1 MGSLTFKS
9 SPRPTLGVEVEL
21 ALVDAE
27 TMALSGSILKVLERL
42 PQNLSNRIKPEL
54 MQCYVEINTDVC
66 DTAGQAEAQLRERIC
81 ALEAITDELGLRL
94 CWTGTHPFSIWQDQL
109 PTPNERYERL
119 LALLQDFGRRLVTFG
134 LHVHVGVES
143 GDKAVMICDRIL
155 RHLPTL
161 LAISC
166 NSPWWNNRATGM
178 QSQRAKVMDGL
189 PTAGLPAF
197 MRNWSEYVWLLNHL
211 LETGFISSIRD
222 IWWDVRPHHNF
233 GTVEIRAC
241 DIPGNLEDTMALV
254 ALIHC
259 LVVGLSDT
267 IDRGTYQQ
275 DCHPTI
281 VQQNK
286 WRAARFGL
294 DAELVDSF
302 TFESRKARDKACDLV
317 NLLRP
322 AAERLDCV
330 AHLERIEQIAAGP
343 TWADR
348 QLEIF
353 HETGDPAEVV
363 RRMSSQSRLTRP
375 SEAVLP
381 SG

>member
-1 MGSLTFKS
+1 
-9 SPRPTLGVEVEL
+9 
-21 ALVDAE
+21 
-27 TMALSGSILKVLERL
+27 MALSGSILKVLERL
-42 PQNLSNRIKPEL
+42 PGNLSNRIKPEL

-66 DTAGQAEAQLRERIC
+66 ETAGQAEAQLRERIC
-81 ALEAITDELGLRL
+81 ALESITDELGLRL

-109 PTPNERYERL
+109 PTPDERYERL
-119 LALLQDFGRRLVTFG
+119 LGLLQDSGRRLVTFG

-166 NSPWWNNRATGM
+166 NSPWWNNRITGM
-178 QSQRAKVMDGL
+178 QSQRSKVMDGL
-189 PTAGLPAF
+189 PTAGLPAI

-222 IWWDVRPHHNF
+222 LWWDVRPHHNF
-233 GTVEIRAC
+233 GTVEVRSC
-241 DIPGNLEDTMALV
+241 DMPGNLEDTMALV
-254 ALIHC
+254 SLIHC
-259 LVVGLSDT
+259 LVVALSDT
-267 IDRGTYQQ
+267 IDGGTYQQ

-302 TFESRKARDKACDLV
+302 TLESGKAREKALDLV
-317 NLLRP
+317 RLLRP
-322 AAERLDCV
+322 TAERLGCV
-330 AHLERIEQIAAGP
+330 THLERIERIAAGP
-343 TWADR
+343 TWAER
-348 QLEIF
+348 QLKIF

-363 RRMSSQSRLTRP
+363 RRMSTQSRLSRP

>member
-1 MGSLTFKS
+1 MGDVKFNPSTH
-9 SPRPTLGVEVEL
+9 PTLGVEVEL

-27 TMALSGSILKVLERL
+27 TMALSGSILKVLERV
-42 PQNLSNRIKPEL
+42 PERFSDRIKPEL
-54 MQCYVEINTDVC
+54 MQCYVEINTNVC
-66 DTAGQAEAQLRERIC
+66 ETAAEADAQLRERIST
-81 ALEAITDELGLRL
+81 LESITDELGLKL
-94 CWTGTHPFSIWQDQL
+94 CWTGTHPFSIWQDQV

-119 LALLQDFGRRLVTFG
+119 LSLLQDFGRRLVAFG
-134 LHVHVGVES
+134 LHVHIGVES

-178 QSQRAKVMDGL
+178 QSQRSKIMDGL

-197 MRNWSEYVWLLNHL
+197 MRNWSEYVWLMNHL
-211 LETGFISSIRD
+211 LETGFIGSIRD
-222 IWWDVRPHHNF
+222 IWWDVRPHHSF
-233 GTVEIRAC
+233 GTVEVRTC
-241 DIPGNLEDTMALV
+241 DLPGNLEDTMALV

-259 LVVGLSDT
+259 LVVGLSER
-267 IDRGTYQQ
+267 IDQGTYQL
-275 DCHPTI
+275 DCHPMI

-302 TFESRKARDKACDLV
+302 TFESRKARDKALELV
-317 NLLRP
+317 RELRP
-322 AAERLDCV
+322 TAERLGCLPY
-330 AHLERIEQIAAGP
+330 LERVNTIATGP
-343 TWADR
+343 TWAER

-353 HETGDPAEVV
+353 RETGDPAEVV
-363 RRMSSQSRLTRP
+363 RRLCEQSRLTRLA
-375 SEAVLP
+375 ERQTA
-381 SG
+381 